1 MIKQTLI
8 AILLFWCGGVH
19 ASPQNWQN
27 LMRLP
32 PFERAVTLTKY
43 YEQLHTRK
51 HYPYIG
57 YGHRILP
64 GEKLTYP
71 ITEHQADSLLR
82 SDLRKN
88 CALFRKYGADSLL
101 LGCISYN
108 CGCASLL
115 GSKKKPR
122 SVVLKKLEAGNR
134 DILLDLLDFCH
145 YKGKRHPYIQ
155 RRRWMEYLLLF
166 EK

>member
-1 MIKQTLI
+1 MIV
-8 AILLFWCGGVH
+8 LFCSGAVK
-19 ASPQNWQN
+19 ASPQNFHN
-27 LMRLP
+27 LMGLP

-43 YEQLHTRK
+43 YEQWHTRK
-51 HYPYIG
+51 NYPYIG
-57 YGHRILP
+57 YGHRIQP
-64 GEKLTYP
+64 GEKLRYP
-71 ITEHQADSLLR
+71 ITKQQGDSILR

-108 CGCASLL
+108 CGCSSLL
-115 GSKKKPR
+115 GNKKRPK
-122 SVVLKKLEAGNR
+122 SMVLKKLEAGNR
-134 DILLDLLDFCH
+134 NILQDILDLCR